1 MLRGVVGWEHAI
13 ERWATDYNAGTPS
26 YLLTLLHRCRENREA
41 MDKIVEVLIEKET
54 IDGKEF
60 RAMLAEYTELPKE
73 AIKAAVNPEPE
84 TQIMVM

>member
-1 MLRGVVGWEHAI
+1 MVWVLCSN
-13 ERWATDYNAGTPS
+13 T
-26 YLLTLLHRCRENREA
+26 REA

-60 RAMLAEYTELPKE
+60 RAMLSEYVQLPEE

-84 TQIMVM
+84 TQIKVM

>member
-1 MLRGVVGWEHAI
+1 
-13 ERWATDYNAGTPS
+13 
-26 YLLTLLHRCRENREA
+26 

-60 RAMLAEYTELPKE
+60 RAMLAEYVQLPEE

-84 TQIMVM
+84 TQIKVM

>member
-1 MLRGVVGWEHAI
+1 
-13 ERWATDYNAGTPS
+13 
-26 YLLTLLHRCRENREA
+26 

-84 TQIMVM
+84 TQIKVM